1 MVAKSYQ
8 NLEVVGDVFTTKGRK
23 YVQVRTKTGALKT
36 VRWYTEKEYAKM
48 YPDEVVEQ
56 GPSMKSQKQVLGF
69 ENGFITIFK
78 GNTYEEKEYF
88 KLNSARYSRW
98 WGWYFISTES
108 IPEDLPDDVE
118 PIRLDWELV
127 GNEDGSLKPENTV
140 IAAVESL
147 TYEPD
152 VSEYQ
157 GEVGDKVDVIVTVE
171 KAIQLDGYYGP
182 STMHV
187 FRDYDGNCYVWTTA
201 ARSWE
206 VGSEHHIAGTIKEL
220 KQYKGTKQ
228 TILTRCRE
236 KS

>member
-1 MVAKSYQ
+1 
-8 NLEVVGDVFTTKGRK
+8 
-23 YVQVRTKTGALKT
+23 
-36 VRWYTEKEYAKM
+36 M

-157 GEVGDKVDVIVTVE
+157 GEVGDKVDVLVTVE

-236 KS
+236 RN

>member
-1 MVAKSYQ
+1 
-8 NLEVVGDVFTTKGRK
+8 
-23 YVQVRTKTGALKT
+23 
-36 VRWYTEKEYAKM
+36 M

-98 WGWYFISTES
+98 WGWYFISTEP

-127 GNEDGSLKPENTV
+127 GNEDGSLKPENAV

-171 KAIQLDGYYGP
+171 KAIQLDGFYGP
-182 STMHV
+182 STLHSM
-187 FRDYDGNCYVWTTA
+187 RDYDGNCYVWTTA